1 MEQRAY
7 QKWTRGLLLGLV
19 LVLTACAAVVYRVDP
34 CFYYRM
40 PTDREPVFFSER
52 YQTAGIVRNNPADV
66 VLLGSSMTANCYGSQ
81 LETVFGGT
89 GLRLTIPDGYFS
101 EFDQVM
107 GLLMRTH
114 PPKRVLF
121 AMDTNIF
128 TRSPDGVTGAMPD
141 YLYDASTINDVKYLL
156 NKDVLYYSLYAL
168 MAQRWDE
175 GETLDKGFSWMDTV
189 WWNHMTALEEYTRPD
204 IAPEPMPRDGLLADA
219 AKNLAVAASWA
230 ERYPDQVMGLLMRT
244 HPPKRVLFAMD
255 TNIFTRSPDGVTGAM
270 PDYLYD
276 ASTINDVKYLLNK
289 DVLYYSLYALM
300 AQRWD
305 EGETLD
311 KGFSWMDT
319 VWWNHMTA
327 LEEYTRPDI
336 APEPMPRDGLL
347 ADAAKN
353 LAVAASWAER
363 YPEVEFDFYFSP
375 YSILYWDKI
384 GRMGETDAVFA
395 ALELACETLLP
406 YENVTLHG
414 LLFDRDIIEHLD
426 YYCDYVH
433 HSDEAGA
440 LALEKIHSG
449 TDRLTEKNYRETL
462 ANWHD
467 FVVNYDYDKFW
478 DDYYW
483 YQFHTPADA
492 KT

>member
-19 LVLTACAAVVYRVDP
+19 LVLMACAAVVYRVDP

-175 GETLDKGFSWMDTV
+175 GEPAGQGIFVDGYRLV
-189 WWNHMTALEEYTRPD
+189 
-204 IAPEPMPRDGLLADA
+204 EPHDRLGGIYPAGHRAGADA
-219 AKNLAVAASWA
+219 PGRPAGGRRQKSGGCGKLGGAV
-230 ERYPDQVMGLLMRT
+230 PGGG
-244 HPPKRVLFAMD
+244 
-255 TNIFTRSPDGVTGAM
+255 I
-270 PDYLYD
+270 
-276 ASTINDVKYLLNK
+276 
-289 DVLYYSLYALM
+289 
-300 AQRWD
+300 
-305 EGETLD
+305 
-311 KGFSWMDT
+311 
-319 VWWNHMTA
+319 
-327 LEEYTRPDI
+327 
-336 APEPMPRDGLL
+336 
-347 ADAAKN
+347 
-353 LAVAASWAER
+353 
-363 YPEVEFDFYFSP
+363 
-375 YSILYWDKI
+375 
-384 GRMGETDAVFA
+384 
-395 ALELACETLLP
+395 
-406 YENVTLHG
+406 
-414 LLFDRDIIEHLD
+414 
-426 YYCDYVH
+426 
-433 HSDEAGA
+433 
-440 LALEKIHSG
+440 
-449 TDRLTEKNYRETL
+449 
-462 ANWHD
+462 
-467 FVVNYDYDKFW
+467 
-478 DDYYW
+478 
-483 YQFHTPADA
+483 
-492 KT
+492 

>member
-1 MEQRAY
+1 
-7 QKWTRGLLLGLV
+7 
-19 LVLTACAAVVYRVDP
+19 
-34 CFYYRM
+34 M

-230 ERYPDQVMGLLMRT
+230 ERYP
-244 HPPKRVLFAMD
+244 
-255 TNIFTRSPDGVTGAM
+255 
-270 PDYLYD
+270 
-276 ASTINDVKYLLNK
+276 
-289 DVLYYSLYALM
+289 
-300 AQRWD
+300 
-305 EGETLD
+305 
-311 KGFSWMDT
+311 
-319 VWWNHMTA
+319 
-327 LEEYTRPDI
+327 
-336 APEPMPRDGLL
+336 
-347 ADAAKN
+347 
-353 LAVAASWAER
+353 
-363 YPEVEFDFYFSP
+363 EVEFDFYFSP

-384 GRMGETDAVFA
+384 GRMGETDCC
-395 ALELACETLLP
+395 LTGISSSTWTTT
-406 YENVTLHG
+406 VTT
-414 LLFDRDIIEHLD
+414 F
-426 YYCDYVH
+426 
-433 HSDEAGA
+433 
-440 LALEKIHSG
+440 
-449 TDRLTEKNYRETL
+449 T
-462 ANWHD
+462 
-467 FVVNYDYDKFW
+467 
-478 DDYYW
+478 
-483 YQFHTPADA
+483 TPTRRARWRW
-492 KT
+492 KRSIPVPIG

>member
-141 YLYDASTINDVKYLL
+141 YLYDSSTINDVKYLL

-168 MAQRWDE
+168 MTQRWDE

-189 WWNHMTALEEYTRPD
+189 WWNHTPHTRMS
-204 IAPEPMPRDGLLADA
+204 ESR
-219 AKNLAVAASWA
+219 
-230 ERYPDQVMGLLMRT
+230 
-244 HPPKRVLFAMD
+244 
-255 TNIFTRSPDGVTGAM
+255 
-270 PDYLYD
+270 
-276 ASTINDVKYLLNK
+276 LLN
-289 DVLYYSLYALM
+289 SL
-300 AQRWD
+300 
-305 EGETLD
+305 
-311 KGFSWMDT
+311 S
-319 VWWNHMTA
+319 
-327 LEEYTRPDI
+327 
-336 APEPMPRDGLL
+336 
-347 ADAAKN
+347 
-353 LAVAASWAER
+353 
-363 YPEVEFDFYFSP
+363 
-375 YSILYWDKI
+375 
-384 GRMGETDAVFA
+384 GR
-395 ALELACETLLP
+395 
-406 YENVTLHG
+406 
-414 LLFDRDIIEHLD
+414 
-426 YYCDYVH
+426 
-433 HSDEAGA
+433 
-440 LALEKIHSG
+440 
-449 TDRLTEKNYRETL
+449 
-462 ANWHD
+462 
-467 FVVNYDYDKFW
+467 
-478 DDYYW
+478 
-483 YQFHTPADA
+483 
-492 KT
+492 

>member
-141 YLYDASTINDVKYLL
+141 YLYDSSTINDVKYLL

-189 WWNHMTALEEYTRPD
+189 WWNHMTAMENYHRPD
-204 IAPEPMPRDGLLADA
+204 IAAETLPPDA
-219 AKNLAVAASWA
+219 FRENVAANLAVVRGWIEA
-230 ERYPDQVMGLLMRT
+230 
-244 HPPKRVLFAMD
+244 H
-255 TNIFTRSPDGVTGAM
+255 
-270 PDYLYD
+270 
-276 ASTINDVKYLLNK
+276 
-289 DVLYYSLYALM
+289 
-300 AQRWD
+300 
-305 EGETLD
+305 
-311 KGFSWMDT
+311 
-319 VWWNHMTA
+319 
-327 LEEYTRPDI
+327 LE
-336 APEPMPRDGLL
+336 
-347 ADAAKN
+347 
-353 LAVAASWAER
+353 V
-363 YPEVEFDFYFSP
+363 DFRFFLPP
-375 YSILYWDKI
+375 YSILFWDRY
-384 GRMGETDAVFA
+384 GRLGEEDAYFDAIAQV
-395 ALELACETLLP
+395 CETLLP
-406 YENVTLHG
+406 YENVRLYG
-414 LLFDRDIIEHLD
+414 FLMDGEIVEDLD
-426 YYCDYVH
+426 NYCDYIH
-433 HSDEAGA
+433 HSGGVCREILTMLQREEG
-440 LALEKIHSG
+440 
-449 TDRLTEKNYRETL
+449 RLTEENLEETL
-462 ANWHD
+462 ANWRE
-467 FVVNYDYDKFW
+467 FVVHYDYDQFW
-478 DDYYW
+478 DERFW
-483 YQFHTPADA
+483 IQWNAEHAAAP
-492 KT
+492 

>member
-19 LVLTACAAVVYRVDP
+19 LVLMACAAVVYRVDP

-175 GETLDKGFSWMDTV
+175 GEPLDKGFSWM
-189 WWNHMTALEEYTRPD
+189 P
-204 IAPEPMPRDGLLADA
+204 
-219 AKNLAVAASWA
+219 
-230 ERYPDQVMGLLMRT
+230 
-244 HPPKRVLFAMD
+244 
-255 TNIFTRSPDGVTGAM
+255 
-270 PDYLYD
+270 
-276 ASTINDVKYLLNK
+276 
-289 DVLYYSLYALM
+289 
-300 AQRWD
+300 
-305 EGETLD
+305 
-311 KGFSWMDT
+311 
-319 VWWNHMTA
+319 
-327 LEEYTRPDI
+327 
-336 APEPMPRDGLL
+336 
-347 ADAAKN
+347 
-353 LAVAASWAER
+353 
-363 YPEVEFDFYFSP
+363 
-375 YSILYWDKI
+375 
-384 GRMGETDAVFA
+384 
-395 ALELACETLLP
+395 
-406 YENVTLHG
+406 
-414 LLFDRDIIEHLD
+414 
-426 YYCDYVH
+426 
-433 HSDEAGA
+433 
-440 LALEKIHSG
+440 SG
-449 TDRLTEKNYRETL
+449 GTT
-462 ANWHD
+462 
-467 FVVNYDYDKFW
+467 
-478 DDYYW
+478 
-483 YQFHTPADA
+483 
-492 KT
+492 

>member
-141 YLYDASTINDVKYLL
+141 YLYDSSTINDVKYLL

-175 GETLDKGFSWMDTV
+175 GEPLDKGFSWMDTV
-189 WWNHMTALEEYTRPD
+189 WWNHMTALEEYTR
-204 IAPEPMPRDGLLADA
+204 AGHRAGADA
-219 AKNLAVAASWA
+219 PGRPAGGRRQKSGGCGKLGGAV
-230 ERYPDQVMGLLMRT
+230 PGGG
-244 HPPKRVLFAMD
+244 
-255 TNIFTRSPDGVTGAM
+255 I
-270 PDYLYD
+270 
-276 ASTINDVKYLLNK
+276 
-289 DVLYYSLYALM
+289 
-300 AQRWD
+300 
-305 EGETLD
+305 
-311 KGFSWMDT
+311 
-319 VWWNHMTA
+319 
-327 LEEYTRPDI
+327 
-336 APEPMPRDGLL
+336 
-347 ADAAKN
+347 
-353 LAVAASWAER
+353 
-363 YPEVEFDFYFSP
+363 
-375 YSILYWDKI
+375 
-384 GRMGETDAVFA
+384 
-395 ALELACETLLP
+395 
-406 YENVTLHG
+406 
-414 LLFDRDIIEHLD
+414 
-426 YYCDYVH
+426 
-433 HSDEAGA
+433 
-440 LALEKIHSG
+440 
-449 TDRLTEKNYRETL
+449 
-462 ANWHD
+462 
-467 FVVNYDYDKFW
+467 
-478 DDYYW
+478 
-483 YQFHTPADA
+483 
-492 KT
+492 

>member
-1 MEQRAY
+1 MVQRAY
-7 QKWTRGLLLGLV
+7 QKWTRRLLLGLV

-101 EFDQVM
+101 EF
-107 GLLMRTH
+107 
-114 PPKRVLF
+114 
-121 AMDTNIF
+121 
-128 TRSPDGVTGAMPD
+128 
-141 YLYDASTINDVKYLL
+141 
-156 NKDVLYYSLYAL
+156 
-168 MAQRWDE
+168 
-175 GETLDKGFSWMDTV
+175 
-189 WWNHMTALEEYTRPD
+189 
-204 IAPEPMPRDGLLADA
+204 
-219 AKNLAVAASWA
+219 
-230 ERYPDQVMGLLMRT
+230 DQVMGLLMRT

-483 YQFHTPADA
+483 YQFHTPAGA

>member
-230 ERYPDQVMGLLMRT
+230 ERYP
-244 HPPKRVLFAMD
+244 
-255 TNIFTRSPDGVTGAM
+255 
-270 PDYLYD
+270 
-276 ASTINDVKYLLNK
+276 
-289 DVLYYSLYALM
+289 
-300 AQRWD
+300 
-305 EGETLD
+305 
-311 KGFSWMDT
+311 
-319 VWWNHMTA
+319 
-327 LEEYTRPDI
+327 
-336 APEPMPRDGLL
+336 
-347 ADAAKN
+347 
-353 LAVAASWAER
+353 
-363 YPEVEFDFYFSP
+363 EVEFDFYFSP

-384 GRMGETDAVFA
+384 GRMERRTPCLRRWSWPVKRCCPMRTLPFTDCC
-395 ALELACETLLP
+395 LTGISSSTWTTT
-406 YENVTLHG
+406 VTT
-414 LLFDRDIIEHLD
+414 F
-426 YYCDYVH
+426 
-433 HSDEAGA
+433 
-440 LALEKIHSG
+440 
-449 TDRLTEKNYRETL
+449 T
-462 ANWHD
+462 
-467 FVVNYDYDKFW
+467 
-478 DDYYW
+478 
-483 YQFHTPADA
+483 TPTRRARWRW
-492 KT
+492 KRSIPVPIG

>member
-141 YLYDASTINDVKYLL
+141 YLYDS
-156 NKDVLYYSLYAL
+156 
-168 MAQRWDE
+168 
-175 GETLDKGFSWMDTV
+175 
-189 WWNHMTALEEYTRPD
+189 
-204 IAPEPMPRDGLLADA
+204 
-219 AKNLAVAASWA
+219 
-230 ERYPDQVMGLLMRT
+230 
-244 HPPKRVLFAMD
+244 
-255 TNIFTRSPDGVTGAM
+255 
-270 PDYLYD
+270 
-276 ASTINDVKYLLNK
+276 STINDVKYLLNK

-384 GRMGETDAVFA
+384 GRQFDRRVLLVACREAVLDRRNAAEVARLAPVIARTGCYFSQVAQVDDEIEVDRVVPEDLFTGDNGGGFFVLSRFEQVRDGIPSANQGLGKPCRVEFPVSPGSLSGLAVLLVGACQLAVEEPVLLVDITFRRSRHAADPADQQLPFFSRFDRFPKFFPAHVSGHLHTVDIREVSQFPDVVAVFEQPDGFGGIGFG
-395 ALELACETLLP
+395 LVMHELRPVYHPDGVEHFAFHPPVVILP
-406 YENVTLHG
+406 G
-414 LLFDRDIIEHLD
+414 FF
-426 YYCDYVH
+426 
-433 HSDEAGA
+433 A
-440 LALEKIHSG
+440 
-449 TDRLTEKNYRETL
+449 
-462 ANWHD
+462 
-467 FVVNYDYDKFW
+467 
-478 DDYYW
+478 
-483 YQFHTPADA
+483 
-492 KT
+492 

>member
-1 MEQRAY
+1 MEQCAY

-19 LVLTACAAVVYRVDP
+19 LVLMACAAVVYRVDP

-141 YLYDASTINDVKYLL
+141 YLYDSSTINDVKYLL

-219 AKNLAVAASWA
+219 AKNLAG
-230 ERYPDQVMGLLMRT
+230 EQQLIDFL
-244 HPPKRVLFAMD
+244 HCFA
-255 TNIFTRSPDGVTGAM
+255 
-270 PDYLYD
+270 
-276 ASTINDVKYLLNK
+276 
-289 DVLYYSLYALM
+289 
-300 AQRWD
+300 
-305 EGETLD
+305 
-311 KGFSWMDT
+311 GFIEI
-319 VWWNHMTA
+319 HHKF
-327 LEEYTRPDI
+327 LEEHRWK
-336 APEPMPRDGLL
+336 PE
-347 ADAAKN
+347 
-353 LAVAASWAER
+353 
-363 YPEVEFDFYFSP
+363 
-375 YSILYWDKI
+375 
-384 GRMGETDAVFA
+384 
-395 ALELACETLLP
+395 
-406 YENVTLHG
+406 
-414 LLFDRDIIEHLD
+414 
-426 YYCDYVH
+426 
-433 HSDEAGA
+433 
-440 LALEKIHSG
+440 
-449 TDRLTEKNYRETL
+449 
-462 ANWHD
+462 
-467 FVVNYDYDKFW
+467 
-478 DDYYW
+478 
-483 YQFHTPADA
+483 
-492 KT
+492 

>member
-81 LETVFGGT
+81 LETVFGDT

-101 EFDQVM
+101 EF
-107 GLLMRTH
+107 
-114 PPKRVLF
+114 
-121 AMDTNIF
+121 
-128 TRSPDGVTGAMPD
+128 
-141 YLYDASTINDVKYLL
+141 
-156 NKDVLYYSLYAL
+156 
-168 MAQRWDE
+168 
-175 GETLDKGFSWMDTV
+175 
-189 WWNHMTALEEYTRPD
+189 
-204 IAPEPMPRDGLLADA
+204 
-219 AKNLAVAASWA
+219 
-230 ERYPDQVMGLLMRT
+230 DQVMGLLMRT

-483 YQFHTPADA
+483 YQFHTPAGA
-492 KT
+492 KTRPFHMKPENPSLGTFAYGGFFYDQAIQYPKFLHHCSHRPRQVHFGGPAAGDLRRRFPAPDGKSAFRQHGSGAGAGHHHQGPCREAELQGSGRRDL